1 MKIRARKR
9 RPEEFIDDNQALF
22 DTQGKRFELEDEI
35 TLSSENM
42 LVDEEARL
50 AVRGHIEQLPEMLR
64 NLLLLRDI
72 EGYSTEQSAELLGIS
87 LGAVKTGLHRA
98 RKLLKKRIMK
108 TAKANERDNTVSIFA
123 SKRSAG

>member
-1 MKIRARKR
+1 
-9 RPEEFIDDNQALF
+9 
-22 DTQGKRFELEDEI
+22 
-35 TLSSENM
+35 
-42 LVDEEARL
+42 VDEEARL

-87 LGAVKTGLHRA
+87 PGAVKTGLHRA

-123 SKRSAG
+123 SKRSTG